1 MDGRSPNI
9 LLANQDSY
17 RADAFAAARGI
28 AGAELMENA
37 GRAVAEAVRGAAEP
51 SGVLVL
57 AGPGN
62 NGGDGFVAARHL
74 AESSYDVIVG
84 LLGEL
89 DALTG
94 DAAVMAARW
103 TGETRPLHPDL
114 VSGRAVI
121 VDGLFGAG
129 LTRDVAGIAG
139 ETIAAANAAPALRVA
154 IDIPSGID
162 GDAGGEHGAVFSAF
176 KTVTF
181 FRKKVGHVLVPG
193 RFFSGDVEVADIG
206 IPEAALDEI
215 KSGTGENAPG
225 FWRDALPALDPMA
238 HKYDRGHVGVVSG
251 PLAATGA
258 ARMAAVAALRSGAGL
273 VSVLSPTAAVP
284 AHAAQLTAVMVKP
297 FDDLDGFTELLED
310 PRLNAVVVG
319 PGNGVTNDTRQYVAA
334 VLKRHAAA
342 VLDADALTVSADAPD
357 TLFAA
362 ISGPTVLTPHSGE
375 FARLFPDIELTSGK
389 HRAARMAAERA
400 GAVVVLKGP
409 DTVVA
414 APDGRALINS
424 HAPPTLAT
432 AGSGDVLAGIIAG
445 LMGQGMPP
453 FEAAGA
459 AVWLHGEAAYRFG
472 PGLIAEDLI
481 DRLPAALESLEAA
494 AG

>member
-1 MDGRSPNI
+1 MDGLSPHI
-9 LLANQDSY
+9 LLANQDTY
-17 RADAFAAARGI
+17 RADAFADAEGI
-28 AGAELMENA
+28 AGTELMENA
-37 GRAVAEAVRGAAEP
+37 GRAVAEAVRDATEP
-51 SGVLVL
+51 SAVLVM

-62 NGGDGFVAARHL
+62 NGGDGFVAARYL
-74 AESSYDVIVG
+74 AEWGYDVCVG

-114 VSGRAVI
+114 VTGRAVI

-129 LTRDVAGIAG
+129 LTRKVGGRAA
-139 ETIAAANAAPALRVA
+139 ETIAAANAAPALRIA
-154 IDIPSGID
+154 IDVPSGVN
-162 GDAGGEHGAVFSAF
+162 GDTGAEHGAVFSAF

-181 FRKKVGHVLVPG
+181 FRKKTGHVLVPG
-193 RFFSGDVEVADIG
+193 RLFSGDVEVADIG
-206 IPEAALDEI
+206 IPEAALNEI
-215 KSGTGENAPG
+215 KSKIGENRPE
-225 FWRDALPALDPMA
+225 FWRDALPVFDPMA

-251 PLAATGA
+251 GLAATGA

-273 VSVLSPTAAVP
+273 VSVLSPAAAVP

-297 FDDLDGFTELLED
+297 FDDLDGFTALLED
-310 PRLNAVVVG
+310 RRLNAVVVG
-319 PGNGVTNDTRQYVAA
+319 PGNGVTNDTRQYVAT

-375 FARLFPDIELTSGK
+375 FSRLFPDIELTGGK
-389 HRAARMAAERA
+389 HRAARMAAERS
-400 GAVVVLKGP
+400 GAVIVLKGP
-409 DTVVA
+409 DTVIA

-459 AVWLHGEAAYRFG
+459 AVWLHGEAAYQFG

-481 DRLPAALESLEAA
+481 DCLPAAWASLDVA

>member
-1 MDGRSPNI
+1 MDGLSPHI
-9 LLANQDSY
+9 LLANQDTY
-17 RADAFAAARGI
+17 RADAFADAEGI
-28 AGAELMENA
+28 AGTELMENA
-37 GRAVAEAVRGAAEP
+37 GRAVAEAVRDATEP
-51 SGVLVL
+51 SAVLVM

-62 NGGDGFVAARHL
+62 NGGDGFVAARYL
-74 AESSYDVIVG
+74 AEWGYDVCVG

-114 VSGRAVI
+114 VTGRAVI

-129 LTRDVAGIAG
+129 LTRKVGGRAA
-139 ETIAAANAAPALRVA
+139 ETIAAANAAPALRIA
-154 IDIPSGID
+154 IDVPSGVN
-162 GDAGGEHGAVFSAF
+162 GDTGAEHGAVFSAF

-181 FRKKVGHVLVPG
+181 FRKKTGHVLVPG
-193 RFFSGDVEVADIG
+193 RLFSGDVEVADIG
-206 IPEAALDEI
+206 IPEAALNEI
-215 KSGTGENAPG
+215 KSKIGENRPE
-225 FWRDALPALDPMA
+225 FWRDALPVFDPMA

-251 PLAATGA
+251 GLAATGA

-273 VSVLSPTAAVP
+273 VSVLSPAAAVP

-297 FDDLDGFTELLED
+297 FDDLDGFTALLED
-310 PRLNAVVVG
+310 RRLNAVVVG
-319 PGNGVTNDTRQYVAA
+319 PGNGVTNDTRQYVAT

-375 FARLFPDIELTSGK
+375 FSRLFPDIELTGGK
-389 HRAARMAAERA
+389 HRAARMAAERS
-400 GAVVVLKGP
+400 GAVIVLKGP
-409 DTVVA
+409 DTVIA

-453 FEAAGA
+453 FEAAGT
-459 AVWLHGEAAYRFG
+459 AVWLHGEAAYQFG

-481 DRLPAALESLEAA
+481 DCLPAAWASLDVA